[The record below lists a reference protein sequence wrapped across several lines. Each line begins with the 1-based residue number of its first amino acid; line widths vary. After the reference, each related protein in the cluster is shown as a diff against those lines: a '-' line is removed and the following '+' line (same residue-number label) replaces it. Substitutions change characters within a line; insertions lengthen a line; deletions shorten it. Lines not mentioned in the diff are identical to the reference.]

1 MAEDLRLNIVS
12 TADSKGLTKAAH
24 DMAEAKEEANKLGKS
39 FDELGDNAEQVE
51 QSLSKTT
58 KGVRDHKEQI
68 KILREEY
75 EKTTRKIADL
85 DAQLVGGGDSKQL
98 RKDLREQRAWLAELQ
113 KVAKEVRRDSGIKF
127 SLGGA
132 GDAGGGVAKAGL
144 GGLGSIGGMPA
155 PVVAGLVGAVSAAGP
170 AIGAIVG
177 GAIIGAVGTGGMA
190 VGLLSAA
197 KNTEVQAAAKSFGQ
211 TISAEFFQGDA
222 FVQPAIKGLQ
232 ILQDAFRDM
241 NLDETLAKAAPTV
254 VTMAEGLAKF
264 GKNLMPGLD
273 KTLERIGPFAD
284 AASQGIA
291 DLGDAFGDMIDM
303 ISSSKGSVDGINT
316 LFAAFGG
323 TLRFVGAELK
333 FLGDRYHEI
342 INVVGMFTSIG
353 AHTGFETLDKGVR
366 QLTGHSGKLQGE
378 MQFLGTATGLAAARA
393 NEHHRALLL
402 EHTEMMAAERKTRD
416 LADAQ
421 AQAALSA
428 RDLNA
433 AWKEL
438 HGGQM
443 TLDEALQSA
452 YEGLER
458 VKSAFAGPD
467 DSVTGDS
474 QGAVGRR
481 LALEQEATAAIAV
494 AQAYLDMTGDTAG
507 AQKKLDEFKA
517 SAEKATGATGAAR
530 KKVDEL
536 ADSLFKLPPKR
547 EVFVTTYI
555 RTVQGDFRAGERGTA
570 GVTQIDTR
578 ASGGPIKAGMPYLV
592 GENGPEL
599 VVPER
604 NGMVIP
610 NRGGGSS
617 GASGAVAWVA
627 PLVLNY
633 PAGSYEAVLVEA
645 ISSAVQSRGGRLAV
659 LGLKAA

>member
-1 MAEDLRLNIVS
+1 MANDRDLRLNIVT
-12 TADSKGLTKAAH
+12 TADSKGLTKAAK
-24 DMAEAKEEANKLGKS
+24 DLGDTRAEADKLGKS

-68 KILREEY
+68 KLLRAEY

-85 DAQLVGGGDSKQL
+85 DAQLLGGGDSKQI
-98 RKDLREQRAWLAELQ
+98 RKDLREQRSFLAEIRR
-113 KVAKEVRRDSGIKF
+113 VAKEVERSSGIKF
-127 SLGGA
+127 SLGG
-132 GDAGGGVAKAGL
+132 GGPVPSPA
-144 GGLGSIGGMPA
+144 GGLGAIAGMPT
-155 PVVAGLVGAVSAAGP
+155 PVVAGLVAAASAAGP
-170 AIGAIVG
+170 AIGSIIG

-222 FVQPAIKGLQ
+222 FVKPAIEGLQ

-264 GKNLMPGLD
+264 GKGLMPGLD

-284 AASQGIA
+284 AASQGIG

-316 LFAAFGG
+316 LFAALGG
-323 TLRFVGAELK
+323 TLRFVGAEIK
-333 FLGDRYHEI
+333 FLGDRWHEI
-342 INVVGMFTSIG
+342 INVAGMFTSIG
-353 AHTGFETLDKGVR
+353 AHTGFENLDKGIR

-378 MQFLGTATGLAAARA
+378 LQFLGSTTGQAAAMA

-402 EHTEMMAAERKTRD
+402 EHTELVAAERKTRD

-452 YEGLER
+452 YDGLER

-507 AQKKLDEFKA
+507 AQAKLDEFKV

-536 ADSLFKLPPKR
+536 ADALFRLPPKR
-547 EVFVTTYI
+547 EVYVTTYL
-555 RTVQGDFRAGERGTA
+555 RTVEGTFRADERGTLGA
-570 GVTQIDTR
+570 TQIDTR
-578 ASGGPIKAGMPYLV
+578 ATGGPVTAGMPYIV
-592 GENGPEL
+592 GDGGRPEL
-599 VVPER
+599 FVPKQDGMILPSVPSG
-604 NGMVIP
+604 NG
-610 NRGGGSS
+610 GQFSGS
-617 GASGAVAWVA
+617 VRTVA
-627 PLVLNY
+627 PLVLNF
-633 PAGSYEAVLVEA
+633 PTGSMEAALIET
-645 ISSAVQSRGGRLAV
+645 IRSAVAARGGTLAV
-659 LGLKAA
+659 LGLRS